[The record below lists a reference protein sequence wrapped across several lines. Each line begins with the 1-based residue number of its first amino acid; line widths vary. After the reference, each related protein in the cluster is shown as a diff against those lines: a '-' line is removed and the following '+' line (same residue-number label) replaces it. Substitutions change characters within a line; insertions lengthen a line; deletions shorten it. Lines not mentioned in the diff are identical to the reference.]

1 MVTNYAH
8 LIEAEQKVAIDN
20 ATAADKKAAR
30 AVSNLID
37 EISDPA
43 TLNDQETVKKAREA
57 YNKLTDLQK
66 RLVGN
71 YEKLTK
77 AENQLAVIT
86 ASPEDKRLAAEVE
99 KLIDAIGSP
108 VTREDEN
115 AIKAARQAYDA
126 LTNAQKGLVSN
137 ADKLTDAEYNL
148 ALFSATAADKNA
160 AKKVENLIAALHS
173 PVTKKDEKAITAAR
187 KAYDKLT
194 DVQKA
199 LVTNVNALLNAEH
212 ELALL
217 KATDKDKE
225 AAANVEEMIA
235 ALNTPVT
242 LDDEAAIKAAREA
255 YDKLTDVQ
263 KALVTNLGRL
273 TKAEADLAKL
283 QATAKGR
290 DIYKITGDYIE
301 SLGDLEQTS
310 DWMALGMVRSGREIN
325 KDYFYNSVVEYVNAN
340 ANENEQLHRARSSD
354 NSRTILALTAMGY
367 DVTNVGGHNLLMGL
381 TDLNYVKKQGING
394 PIWALIALDSN
405 QYEIP
410 TNPNAADQTTREKII
425 EYLLDQ
431 QLPDGGW
438 ALTGTMSDSDIT
450 GMCLQALA
458 PYYGKREDVN
468 KAVEVAVNTLSRMQ
482 NADGSFSAFGGD
494 GGLVPTSESIS
505 QILVA
510 LSSLGID
517 ADKDPRFIKNGH
529 SVLDALCEYFV
540 EGGGFRHLMGYDRD
554 GMATEQAYYALTAY
568 YRMLD
573 GKTNLYDMTDVNIP
587 KASPQPTAT
596 PEPTVAPAET
606 EESGQE
612 EVALA
617 VEAAEGEDKQSRHSA
632 VWILPPTGIAGIV
645 AYLLDRKRRS
655 AK

>member
-1 MVTNYAH
+1 
-8 LIEAEQKVAIDN
+8 
-20 ATAADKKAAR
+20 
-30 AVSNLID
+30 
-37 EISDPA
+37 
-43 TLNDQETVKKAREA
+43 
-57 YNKLTDLQK
+57 
-66 RLVGN
+66 
-71 YEKLTK
+71 
-77 AENQLAVIT
+77 
-86 ASPEDKRLAAEVE
+86 
-99 KLIDAIGSP
+99 
-108 VTREDEN
+108 
-115 AIKAARQAYDA
+115 
-126 LTNAQKGLVSN
+126 
-137 ADKLTDAEYNL
+137 
-148 ALFSATAADKNA
+148 
-160 AKKVENLIAALHS
+160 
-173 PVTKKDEKAITAAR
+173 
-187 KAYDKLT
+187 
-194 DVQKA
+194 
-199 LVTNVNALLNAEH
+199 
-212 ELALL
+212 
-217 KATDKDKE
+217 
-225 AAANVEEMIA
+225 
-235 ALNTPVT
+235 
-242 LDDEAAIKAAREA
+242 
-255 YDKLTDVQ
+255 
-263 KALVTNLGRL
+263 
-273 TKAEADLAKL
+273 
-283 QATAKGR
+283 
-290 DIYKITGDYIE
+290 
-301 SLGDLEQTS
+301 
-310 DWMALGMVRSGREIN
+310 
-325 KDYFYNSVVEYVNAN
+325 
-340 ANENEQLHRARSSD
+340 
-354 NSRTILALTAMGY
+354 
-367 DVTNVGGHNLLMGL
+367 
-381 TDLNYVKKQGING
+381 
-394 PIWALIALDSN
+394 
-405 QYEIP
+405 
-410 TNPNAADQTTREKII
+410 
-425 EYLLDQ
+425 
-431 QLPDGGW
+431 
-438 ALTGTMSDSDIT
+438 
-450 GMCLQALA
+450 MCLQALA